1 MYYRYLSFKV
11 DVLRMQRLNLSL
23 QMDVVV
29 CGSCKVSAF
38 IIQLC
43 SDLVHLHKVEKI
55 LYTSKLMVPAS
66 NSTLKPFLIMVSGK
80 NFVDGMCS

>member
-1 MYYRYLSFKV
+1 
-11 DVLRMQRLNLSL
+11 
-23 QMDVVV
+23 MDVVV

-43 SDLVHLHKVEKI
+43 SDLVHLHEVEKI

-66 NSTLKPFLIMVSGK
+66 NSKLKPFLIMVSGK
-80 NFVDGMCS
+80 NFVDGISAAKRYQFQRKCFESLKLK